1 MEAVGSAAKIV
12 QLLSFTADVLV
23 AGYSYLS
30 KVKRAPREISLLLK
44 ETAELNALL
53 GQFESVVSNDSGSY
67 AMGALHSMQFL
78 GVFED
83 CKMLVNVVLR
93 LIKMCERNDG
103 ELAKNSVKRII
114 WPFKEKEV
122 KQTLQQLSRVKETLS
137 AAVAVDSVYSQTLEP
152 RKHPLTEAS
161 ATLSRLEDMVK
172 SIDAMTISTLCEMRH
187 TARNVGLMIK

>member
-1 MEAVGSAAKIV
+1 MEAVGSAATIL

-30 KVKRAPREISLLLK
+30 KVKKAPREISLLLK

-53 GQFESVVSNDSGSY
+53 CQLESILSNDTKSHVI
-67 AMGALHSMQFL
+67 GALETMQSL

-83 CKMLVNVVLR
+83 CKMLVNVVQR

-103 ELAKNSVKRII
+103 QFAMNSVKRIM

-122 KQTLQQLSRVKETLS
+122 KQTLQQLTRVKDTLS
-137 AAVAVDSVYSQTLEP
+137 AAVAVDSVYDQILEVMSI
-152 RKHPLTEAS
+152 R
-161 ATLSRLEDMVK
+161 LSK
-172 SIDAMTISTLCEMRH
+172 
-187 TARNVGLMIK
+187 

>member
-1 MEAVGSAAKIV
+1 MEAVGSAATIL

-53 GQFESVVSNDSGSY
+53 CQFESLVSNDTGSHVI
-67 AMGALHSMQFL
+67 GALETMQFL

-93 LIKMCERNDG
+93 LIKMCEQNDG
-103 ELAKNSVKRII
+103 QLAMNSVKRIM

-122 KQTLQQLSRVKETLS
+122 KQTLQQLARVKDTLS
-137 AAVAVDSVYSQTLEP
+137 AAVAVDSVYGQTLE
-152 RKHPLTEAS
+152 L
-161 ATLSRLEDMVK
+161 
-172 SIDAMTISTLCEMRH
+172 
-187 TARNVGLMIK
+187 